1 MRRSRKPA
9 VRHAAQIVLLCLAIF
24 ALLGAGDENTRF
36 NDLGHRLMCVCGC
49 NQILLDCNHVGCNY
63 SEHMRG
69 ELIAAL
75 NHGDNDDLVLQA
87 FIQKYGTTVLSAP
100 THQGFNRVAW
110 IVPYLALALGA
121 GLVVMVVNAWGRKPP
136 GGGSG
141 LGSGPSSHGG
151 PGGSDP
157 SLERFRSQAQR
168 ETEI

>member
-1 MRRSRKPA
+1 MRRSRKLA
-9 VRHAAQIVLLCLAIF
+9 LRHAAQIVLPCLAIF
-24 ALLGAGDENTRF
+24 AFLGAGDENTRF

-49 NQILLDCNHVGCNY
+49 NQILLECNHVGCNY

-69 ELIAAL
+69 ELIAAI

-110 IVPYLALALGA
+110 IVPYLALVLGL
-121 GLVVMVVNAWGRKPP
+121 GVVVMVVGAWRRNSPP
-136 GGGSG
+136 PTGGAGGSSP
-141 LGSGPSSHGG
+141 SGPAGG
-151 PGGSDP
+151 NPE
-157 SLERFRSQAQR
+157 LERFRDQAQR

>member
-69 ELIAAL
+69 EVSLAGNAR
-75 NHGDNDDLVLQA
+75 
-87 FIQKYGTTVLSAP
+87 S
-100 THQGFNRVAW
+100 NRR
-110 IVPYLALALGA
+110 PL
-121 GLVVMVVNAWGRKPP
+121 
-136 GGGSG
+136 
-141 LGSGPSSHGG
+141 
-151 PGGSDP
+151 
-157 SLERFRSQAQR
+157 
-168 ETEI
+168 